1 MKSNISIKSGFKS
14 LAVACLV
21 SNLNPFSENVV
32 KADQPVHCLR
42 EQLFG
47 MWKFNV
53 SGESQSVNL
62 FDQQELCTHSIPN
75 KVQLV
80 NANHQFKFQSE
91 QYYNINLT

>member
-1 MKSNISIKSGFKS
+1 MKTKFSIRQGFKS

-21 SNLNPFSENVV
+21 NNLNPFAETQYV

-47 MWKFNV
+47 MWRFHV
-53 SGESQSVNL
+53 SGDAQTVNL

-80 NANHQFKFQSE
+80 TQDHKF
-91 QYYNINLT
+91 LF